1 MTDRLSFIGRLG
13 ALRWSTKLNADA
25 ATGIAGASDNGING
39 AFGVGLEYMF
49 TDWFGMR
56 AEFERFVTVG
66 DDATTGQTNIN
77 VWTVSGL
84 VRF

>member
-1 MTDRLSFIGRLG
+1 
-13 ALRWSTKLNADA
+13 
-25 ATGIAGASDNGING
+25 
-39 AFGVGLEYMF
+39 
-49 TDWFGMR
+49 MR
-56 AEFERFVTVG
+56 GEFERFVTVG

>member
-1 MTDRLSFIGRLG
+1 MPTPGF
-13 ALRWSTKLNADA
+13 
-25 ATGIAGASDNGING
+25 AGASDNGING
-39 AFGVGLEYMF
+39 SFGVGLEYMF
-49 TDWFGMR
+49 TDTFGMR
-56 AEFERFVTVG
+56 GEFERFVTVG